1 MDVTKG
7 PETFLGYER
16 PDGQVGVRNHVA
28 TIYTVDCARFVSE
41 QVADKVPGGIALG
54 WFSCYSML
62 KNEDTDILVGLGRN
76 PNVGAAVVIG
86 LGCETNSPSKVAD
99 GISRTGKEVEVVT
112 IQGSGG
118 TRTTIEKCA
127 QIAKRMQSRLPKD
140 RKPHSISNLT
150 LGLKCGG
157 SDATS
162 ALSANPL
169 VGLVADRL
177 IDAGGRILSSEITEL
192 AGCEHLVE
200 RRAVTPALGRQ
211 ASKLI
216 GDAVSEFE
224 TRFGSGHTMMSPGN
238 VNGGLT
244 TIEEKSLGAL
254 IKTGHRKLQGILQ
267 PGEYPTRSGWY
278 IVDGLVAKNIRH
290 YGFEADGEPTDF
302 AAAGAQ
308 LTIFTTGRGSA
319 NGNIIAP
326 LLKVCANPQ
335 TYRNMKEDMDFN
347 AGAILEGD
355 ETFDSSSTKLFSK
368 LARTASG
375 ARTKSEQLGHREGG
389 IIIGGI
395 PLSRPALEFCP

>member
-1 MDVTKG
+1 VTRG

-28 TIYTVDCARFVSE
+28 MIYTVDCARFVSE
-41 QVADKVPGGIALG
+41 QVASKVRGGIALG

-99 GISRTGKEVEVVT
+99 GIGRTGKEVEVVT

-118 TRTTIEKCA
+118 TRTTIEKCVA
-127 QIAKRMQSRLPKD
+127 TAKRMQSRIRAE
-140 RKPHSISNLT
+140 RKPHSISSLT
-150 LGLKCGG
+150 IGLKCGG
-157 SDATS
+157 SDANS

-169 VGLVADRL
+169 VGMVADRL
-177 IDAGGRILSSEITEL
+177 IDAGGRTLSSEITEL
-192 AGCEHLVE
+192 AGCEHLIE
-200 RRAVTPALGRQ
+200 ARAVSPELGRRT
-211 ASKLI
+211 SKLI
-216 GDAVSEFE
+216 RDAVSEFE
-224 TRFGSGHTMMSPGN
+224 TRFGPEHTMMSPGN

-254 IKTGHRKLQGILQ
+254 IKTGHRQLQGILQ
-267 PGEYPTRSGWY
+267 PGEYPTGPGWY
-278 IVDGLVAKNIRH
+278 IVDGLVAKNLRH

-308 LTIFTTGRGSA
+308 MTIFTTGRGSA
-319 NGNIIAP
+319 NGNVVAP

-335 TYRNMKEDMDFN
+335 TYRNMREDMDFN
-347 AGAILEGD
+347 AGAILEG
-355 ETFDSSSTKLFSK
+355 EGTFESSAGELFSA
-368 LARTASG
+368 LVRAASG
-375 ARTKSEQLGHREGG
+375 ARTKSERLGHREGG
-389 IIIGGI
+389 IIVGGV